1 MTAAQRNLY
10 FKGAVLVSAACL
22 AALGFLAGTLAPLY
36 PGVQAEALHRAPGL
50 LQALAARFAA
60 VSAPVP
66 LVSVIVSVVYA
77 LAASALVFY
86 FFEKTLAPE
95 ILFFDL
101 FALSFVF
108 EAVRVM
114 PPLGRMH
121 PLPSVILVLG
131 GRLLIFGRFFG
142 VLSLFAS
149 SVYAAGLDIQK
160 QGQIIAAMIIAVL
173 VVALRVP
180 VNSQSWDS
188 TMTMLSAYAPM
199 FRFAQ
204 DALIGITVL
213 GFLVAAQVRGTGEY
227 LYVALGAFLAF
238 LGRDLLIGADTWVTL
253 VPGALALAGGT
264 WFITVRLHRV
274 YLWL

>member
-10 FKGAVLVSAACL
+10 FKGAVLVSACCL
-22 AALGFLAGTLAPLY
+22 AALVFWGGRLAPFYAEL
-36 PGVQAEALHRAPGL
+36 QAEALHRSPGL

-60 VSAPVP
+60 PSAPVP
-66 LVSVIVSVVYA
+66 LVSVMVSVVYA
-77 LAASALVFY
+77 LAASALVLY
-86 FFEKTLAPE
+86 FFEKTLSPE

-108 EAVRVM
+108 ETIRIM
-114 PPLGRMH
+114 PPLGQIY
-121 PLPSVILVLG
+121 PFPSVLLILG

-149 SVYAAGLDIQK
+149 SVYAAGLDMQK
-160 QGQIIAAMIIAVL
+160 QGQVIIAMIIAIL
-173 VVALRVP
+173 VVVLRVP

-188 TMTMLSAYAPM
+188 TLTMLSAYSSM
-199 FRFAQ
+199 FRFAE
-204 DALIGITVL
+204 DALMGITVVS
-213 GFLVAAQVRGTGEY
+213 FLVAARVRGTGD
-227 LYVALGAFLAF
+227 YVFIALGAFLAF
-238 LGRDLLIGADTWVTL
+238 VGRALLIGADTWIAL
-253 VPGALALAGGT
+253 APGAVFLAGGT